1 MPKQIIRITLF
12 KIPLESDIEA
22 ALAKYSTLQGTAVKV
37 INSTHNSSL
46 ANCSLD
52 RSYDYLPSGSTTQ
65 LVSLN

>member
-1 MPKQIIRITLF
+1 MSKQITRITLF
-12 KIPLESDIEA
+12 KIPSESDIEA

-37 INSTHNSSL
+37 VNPTHKSSI

-52 RSYDYLPSGSTTQ
+52 RSYDYLPSSSTTQ

>member
-1 MPKQIIRITLF
+1 MSKQIIRITLF
-12 KIPLESDIEA
+12 KMPSEHIEA

-37 INSTHNSSL
+37 INSTHNSSI

-52 RSYDYLPSGSTTQ
+52 RSYDCLPSSSATQ